1 MGDQAEGD
9 GNKFWL
15 SPEGAPALR
24 LDRFV
29 RQCLPHLSRQEI
41 HRAIAENIFRLN
53 GRIARK
59 GDRVNAGDRL
69 SFVGPLE
76 LLADAPPPAPQLAI
90 PIIYEDE
97 SDDEDLPSDEAGRR
111 KIKKNY
117 EELLGIR
124 IDKLRGR
131 VLNREKINKSI
142 DGLYFICFECRKI
155 CHNLDDGWV
164 EETVTLNNFC
174 GPCAKAKGIKASA
187 A

>member
-1 MGDQAEGD
+1 MARAKKKTASRPAKDRSHDYIDD
-9 GNKFWL
+9 GT
-15 SPEGAPALR
+15 
-24 LDRFV
+24 
-29 RQCLPHLSRQEI
+29 Q
-41 HRAIAENIFRLN
+41 
-53 GRIARK
+53 
-59 GDRVNAGDRL
+59 
-69 SFVGPLE
+69 
-76 LLADAPPPAPQLAI
+76 
-90 PIIYEDE
+90 DE

-142 DGLYFICFECRKI
+142 DGLYFICFECKKI
-155 CHNLDDGWV
+155 CHNLDDGWM

-174 GPCAKAKGIKASA
+174 GPCAKAKGIKPNA